1 MKLCNH
7 SPAVESTA
15 LILLEAKIGTYQ
27 LTRILGLP
35 NLLDSPCQDSIM
47 MGENFAPEEFRS
59 CFNRWCPSAVS
70 RPPPPRP
77 TSKKKEEISDD
88 EAEEEV
94 KERQALQERL
104 EKLCTWSPDTLKGV
118 FVCSPPAMT
127 WTTSFAGFE
136 KLWELDDQRRGQL
149 LGSWLRDATRM
160 AWPLIEALCKQND
173 ELQARIHELE
183 RGHLASIL
191 QDADIVGCTIS
202 GASIRC
208 DLLADV
214 NFPVV
219 LVEEAAEILEPQLLA
234 ALPPSC
240 QQLILI
246 GDHFQLRPKI
256 QTFQLGREL
265 NFDRSMIERLFA
277 TQEAEYPKAMLKK
290 QNRMRDEF
298 LCLLQP
304 FYPGLLTN
312 HERVKANQPLN
323 ICRESMF
330 FVTMREHTEEEAAER
345 RSPINPR
352 EAQLILAFAK
362 HIIRHMVLVYLVY
375 NFVDIIFVDRFS
387 SFGGKFVSFNSFKM
401 PSRRLPQ
408 HSSTAFLADIL
419 FRSSSQSGEGYQ
431 PQEISVLAMYDGQ
444 VSLLRRL
451 LKSEALEEVQCSSV
465 DRYQGVNNG
474 STNRQMYMNIYI
486 FVYMNQHG

>member
-1 MKLCNH
+1 
-7 SPAVESTA
+7 
-15 LILLEAKIGTYQ
+15 
-27 LTRILGLP
+27 
-35 NLLDSPCQDSIM
+35 

-77 TSKKKEEISDD
+77 TSQKKKEEISDD

-127 WTTSFAGFE
+127 WTTSLVGFE
-136 KLWELDDQRRGQL
+136 KLWDLDEQRRGQL
-149 LGSWLRDATRM
+149 LGSWLRDATSM
-160 AWPLIEALCKQND
+160 AWPLIEALCKEND

-246 GDHFQLRPKI
+246 GDHFQLRPQI

-298 LCLLQP
+298 LCLLRP

-362 HIIRHMVLVYLVY
+362 HIIRRMVLVYLVY
-375 NFVDIIFVDRFS
+375 DFV
-387 SFGGKFVSFNSFKM
+387 G
-401 PSRRLPQ
+401 
-408 HSSTAFLADIL
+408 IL
-419 FRSSSQSGEGYQ
+419 F
-431 PQEISVLAMYDGQ
+431 
-444 VSLLRRL
+444 
-451 LKSEALEEVQCSSV
+451 
-465 DRYQGVNNG
+465 
-474 STNRQMYMNIYI
+474 
-486 FVYMNQHG
+486 

>member
-1 MKLCNH
+1 
-7 SPAVESTA
+7 
-15 LILLEAKIGTYQ
+15 
-27 LTRILGLP
+27 
-35 NLLDSPCQDSIM
+35 
-47 MGENFAPEEFRS
+47 MGENVAPEEFRS

-77 TSKKKEEISDD
+77 TSQKKKEEISDD

-127 WTTSFAGFE
+127 WTTSLAGFE
-136 KLWELDDQRRGQL
+136 KLWDLDEQRRGQL
-149 LGSWLRDATRM
+149 LGSWLRDATSM
-160 AWPLIEALCKQND
+160 AWPLIEALCKEND

-298 LCLLQP
+298 LCLLRP

-362 HIIRHMVLVYLVY
+362 HIIRRMVLVYLVY
-375 NFVDIIFVDRFS
+375 MSLLAFFFDRF
-387 SFGGKFVSFNSFKM
+387 
-401 PSRRLPQ
+401 
-408 HSSTAFLADIL
+408 FLM
-419 FRSSSQSGEGYQ
+419 FEVYQ
-431 PQEISVLAMYDGQ
+431 LQNAKQ
-444 VSLLRRL
+444 
-451 LKSEALEEVQCSSV
+451 
-465 DRYQGVNNG
+465 
-474 STNRQMYMNIYI
+474 
-486 FVYMNQHG
+486 

>member
-1 MKLCNH
+1 
-7 SPAVESTA
+7 
-15 LILLEAKIGTYQ
+15 
-27 LTRILGLP
+27 
-35 NLLDSPCQDSIM
+35 
-47 MGENFAPEEFRS
+47 
-59 CFNRWCPSAVS
+59 
-70 RPPPPRP
+70 
-77 TSKKKEEISDD
+77 
-88 EAEEEV
+88 
-94 KERQALQERL
+94 
-104 EKLCTWSPDTLKGV
+104 
-118 FVCSPPAMT
+118 
-127 WTTSFAGFE
+127 
-136 KLWELDDQRRGQL
+136 
-149 LGSWLRDATRM
+149 M
-160 AWPLIEALCKQND
+160 AWPLIEALCKEND

-298 LCLLQP
+298 LCLLRP

-362 HIIRHMVLVYLVY
+362 HIIRRMVLVYLVY
-375 NFVDIIFVDRFS
+375 DFV
-387 SFGGKFVSFNSFKM
+387 G
-401 PSRRLPQ
+401 
-408 HSSTAFLADIL
+408 IL
-419 FRSSSQSGEGYQ
+419 FWSFSFFWKFEVYQ
-431 PQEISVLAMYDGQ
+431 LQNAKQ
-444 VSLLRRL
+444 
-451 LKSEALEEVQCSSV
+451 
-465 DRYQGVNNG
+465 
-474 STNRQMYMNIYI
+474 
-486 FVYMNQHG
+486 